1 MVCSTAAKSSMK
13 VIRSCSA
20 PTSLLYL
27 CCARLRRLVPD
38 CIDTLD
44 VLPLPPGLRQLLHN
58 KLGWVLSLNG
68 GNTEE
73 NPDRPEPSSHST
85 VTPSTGPSYSE
96 SDSEG
101 CTSDPEACKRK
112 RCRWTWLVSSN
123 PRVCFNTQRW
133 QTVVSSLV
141 ERAASV
147 RGRVK
152 PREQN
157 VTGKCVFLPLHLH
170 RDFATLY
177 LSHVSIQTFSITMYF
192 KEKNRLLQLVWELM
206 DRRNIHVT
214 TASSKAKFWWSWW
227 YIWK

>member
-1 MVCSTAAKSSMK
+1 MCNFLTQKLLKLSVFIFLHPGVAATELHNKRFYPMVCSTAAKSSMK

-27 CCARLRRLVPD
+27 CCARLRCLVPD
-38 CIDTLD
+38 CIDTLN

-85 VTPSTGPSYSE
+85 VLPSTGPSYSE

-112 RCRWTWLVSSN
+112 RCRWT
-123 PRVCFNTQRW
+123 
-133 QTVVSSLV
+133 
-141 ERAASV
+141 
-147 RGRVK
+147 
-152 PREQN
+152 
-157 VTGKCVFLPLHLH
+157 
-170 RDFATLY
+170 
-177 LSHVSIQTFSITMYF
+177 
-192 KEKNRLLQLVWELM
+192 
-206 DRRNIHVT
+206 
-214 TASSKAKFWWSWW
+214 
-227 YIWK
+227 